1 MHTVKQSNNYEFN
14 IGTLD
19 LETYIENNEHKVLCA
34 VFYDGNN
41 FHKFYIADYVD
52 QDSMIDALLDTIL
65 QPNNHKL
72 SIYMHNGSAFDLVFL
87 LKSLSKR
94 TLKGLVMD
102 PIIKDGKFLNIKM
115 TFKGNGNEVLYVN
128 FKDSILLS
136 SLSKLAKQ
144 FKLEDKMHKN

>member
-1 MHTVKQSNNYEFN
+1 METFPSLALCNVGLRLLQLTFFLKKNGN
-14 IGTLD
+14 IS
-19 LETYIENNEHKVLCA
+19 
-34 VFYDGNN
+34 
-41 FHKFYIADYVD
+41 HKFYIADYVD
-52 QDSMIDALLDTIL
+52 QDSMINALLDTIL

-72 SIYMHNGSAFDLVFL
+72 NIYMHNGSAFDLVFL

-128 FKDSILLS
+128 FKDSILLLLS